1 MSVASNNIRRH
12 NIVLSFYRKLPV
24 VKLLS
29 KRRWILWCLKG
40 RSSSSKGQKQRWDS
54 RQGVFEHSRHSVWLL
69 WHLSSVWRLQHLSTP
84 SVDKCKMTEWPHIF
98 LQNITQREKYT
109 NDKLCR
115 VVDPNCEVHDLL
127 LVDFEQEVPDMR
139 SGGTPPT
146 QFNPC
151 IYTTFIE
158 CHSLAIH
165 KCFLEGRKIHD
176 PILKLSQS
184 NRRFHQPPFFLGATP
199 GESLLAFAV
208 TRQLC
213 HSHATSNTNR
223 QFGEVQTM

>member
-69 WHLSSVWRLQHLSTP
+69 WHLNSVWRLQHLSTP

-98 LQNITQREKYT
+98 YKTSHREKNTPTT
-109 NDKLCR
+109 NCAEWGTWSVISGSWLR
-115 VVDPNCEVHDLL
+115 TRGAGSEIRWDP
-127 LVDFEQEVPDMR
+127 PI
-139 SGGTPPT
+139 

-176 PILKLSQS
+176 PISVSYTHLTLPTIL
-184 NRRFHQPPFFLGATP
+184 R
-199 GESLLAFAV
+199 V
-208 TRQLC
+208 
-213 HSHATSNTNR
+213 
-223 QFGEVQTM
+223 